1 MGKKIGRPK
10 EKRNGIH
17 HTCMSFDK
25 EVFEKFKE
33 LSKTLNKKSITAF
46 LEEMMLEQLKR
57 DLEKQVVNDSKEV
70 QHG

>member
-46 LEEMMLEQLKR
+46 LE
-57 DLEKQVVNDSKEV
+57 DLLDVGYIGHEPMEV
-70 QHG
+70 PSTP